1 MTMRKIEPMP
11 TQPQVRKFF
20 ALAKDLGS
28 SDERAKERAKTH
40 FGVSSFKELT
50 QAQLGELIER
60 MEEIHTPLEVSE
72 HVRPQAH
79 GHVTGKEHHVHHL
92 ACDECNYRAVVEDYR

>member
-1 MTMRKIEPMP
+1 MP

-28 SDERAKERAKTH
+28 TDERAKEKAKAH

-60 MEEIHTPLEVSE
+60 MEEVHTPQKPTE

-79 GHVTGKEHHVHHL
+79 GHAIGQAHHVHHL
-92 ACDECNYRAVVEDYR
+92 SCDGCSYTAIVEDTWN